1 MQLAEIGGPVP
12 AMHALSLE
20 RGGELTKLSGW
31 PRLRTSA
38 CVAIA
43 YCAESVDNQLLN
55 AMYLALS
62 RSLGARVEQLGALN
76 TARGLA
82 QVGREAVCVE
92 WWF

>member
-1 MQLAEIGGPVP
+1 
-12 AMHALSLE
+12 MHALSLE

-38 CVAIA
+38 YVAIA

-82 QVGREAVCVE
+82 QVGCESVCAE
-92 WWF
+92 WGRDRAEVTG